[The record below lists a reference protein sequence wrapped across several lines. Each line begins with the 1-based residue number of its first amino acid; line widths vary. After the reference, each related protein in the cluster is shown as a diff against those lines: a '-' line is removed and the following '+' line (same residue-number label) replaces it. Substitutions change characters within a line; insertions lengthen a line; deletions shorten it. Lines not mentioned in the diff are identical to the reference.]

1 MPASAD
7 PIMAD
12 VSTGR
17 TLQTSRS
24 DDGRF
29 TIDASGWRS
38 GVYAV
43 RVVSSD
49 GIRTAKIHVK

>member
-1 MPASAD
+1 MNMKKDGLTINAS
-7 PIMAD
+7 
-12 VSTGR
+12 S
-17 TLQTSRS
+17 
-24 DDGRF
+24 
-29 TIDASGWRS
+29 WRS